1 MNLQELQKQIINKQL
16 NNIYIFIRRRNSGT
30 KNIYK

>member
-1 MNLQELQKQIINKQL
+1 MNLSELQHHIKSKQL
-16 NNIYIFIRRRNSGT
+16 NNIYIFTRRGNSNT

>member
-16 NNIYIFIRRRNSGT
+16 NNVYIFTRRRNSST